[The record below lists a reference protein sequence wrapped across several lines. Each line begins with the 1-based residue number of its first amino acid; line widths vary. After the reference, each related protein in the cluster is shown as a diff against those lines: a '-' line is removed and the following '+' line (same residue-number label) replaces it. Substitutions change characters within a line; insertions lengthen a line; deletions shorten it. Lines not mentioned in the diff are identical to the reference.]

1 VYGPATATSGLDG
14 GDAVEMSLNL
24 VALNWIG
31 VNLPAVTTSIGA
43 ISCGRMIELEATAGI
58 AGRGSFHYTSRALQ
72 LLTCNQRTS

>member
-1 VYGPATATSGLDG
+1 
-14 GDAVEMSLNL
+14 
-24 VALNWIG
+24 